1 MRTDVT
7 VITKGHRKCHR
18 ATGSLNKYGQAERGD
33 WVTSRN
39 NSNKEIRGIINHDKL
54 MHCRVIGFVKADGR
68 EWLCCVYMQTGG
80 HLHECW
86 IDPDDVVE
94 IRDGKNCL
102 YGDKAKWFYS
112 DEFLATPVDKARN
125 VSELLYE
132 DLISKE
138 TT

>member
-1 MRTDVT
+1 MRTDVQVT
-7 VITKGHRKCHR
+7 TQGHRKCRR
-18 ATGSLNKYGQAERGD
+18 ATGSLNKHGMAERGD
-33 WVTSRN
+33 WITAHAGALEPRY
-39 NSNKEIRGIINHDKL
+39 
-54 MHCRVIGFVKADGR
+54 CRIIGFVKADGR

-112 DEFLATPVDKARN
+112 NEFLATPVDKARN

-138 TT
+138 TSK

>member
-7 VITKGHRKCHR
+7 VKTKGYLKCCR
-18 ATGSLNKYGQAERGD
+18 ATGSLNKHGMAERGD

-39 NSNKEIRGIINHDKL
+39 SSHNRL
-54 MHCRVIGFVKADGR
+54 MHCRVVGFVVADGR

-102 YGDKAKWFYS
+102 YRDKAKWFYS
-112 DEFLATPVDKARN
+112 DEFLDTPVDKARN

-138 TT
+138 TANESKVS